1 MDLLANRDRSIPLES
16 ACEMLGILRST
27 VQRLLAPHVRGP
39 RKLRPSSPRKLSEA
53 EAQMVFDTLYSARI
67 RDGLR
72 TRSTRSSWT
81 RAQKSARPARRT
93 AAWGLTATRLIAA
106 TSAQHA
112 NAAVTASLIPPAVSA
127 PGARTALDNNFT
139 LYAHG

>member
-93 AAWGLTATRLIAA
+93 AAWGLTATR
-106 TSAQHA
+106 
-112 NAAVTASLIPPAVSA
+112 AVSRKLSPESSCQLENRDSMLVGFNATA
-127 PGARTALDNNFT
+127 PIGVQLRV
-139 LYAHG
+139 